1 MDDNPCV
8 SLRVPAV
15 LQAGLLVVACQALL
29 QGHLAAVPPWEAPDE
44 PWHLAYAEALAG
56 GRPPSPSD
64 TYEYHHPP
72 GGYLW
77 PALALRALGWSAVPR
92 AAYEPRFPL
101 AANAYRHPADDPGA
115 PLLRLLRAWNGLLSA
130 PAIALA
136 WAAARRLRRRR
147 RGPPPLLAAG
157 LCLLFPAAAFA
168 AATLTNDT
176 AALLAGAALWYLTAR
191 TLVPVTSEVRSGAGP
206 SAALRDGLLLGGVA
220 ALAAAVKLNVL
231 PLLILPVAAVTLRP
245 GTAAAPAVIRRLA
258 RAGGAFLVALVTT
271 ALALV
276 ALAGIPLLAALGRL
290 PDQLRHRSAGGDLL
304 HAELPAQLL
313 RLVDSGMGFYGWMN
327 VTLDPRLR
335 WSALGLLVLCLG
347 LALLPEAAAPSD
359 GTAARSNVAAGD
371 PKARFLAMVAV
382 AVLVLA
388 TLANA
393 ALDPAAL
400 QGRLLLPA
408 APAAAWLAAA
418 GITRLPRRLMP
429 VLPGLLLALQVIAT
443 TRWLPAA
450 YDGPIVEGVL
460 LQRGTEKPVAP
471 SLRLSGG
478 DGRDT
483 LLAVTAPMDLRR
495 LELGVIVGHGS
506 GSLRLELWRAPD
518 GIDGQ
523 AVLLGRAE
531 APLSTLGRPAIDA
544 PSHVGPL
551 ADTSWLGVDLSP
563 PASILPAGARLLA
576 RIEVLPYDD
585 PPDSGSDPVIPPA
598 PETTFGAADEA
609 WLWTGD
615 PLESPLLLPESGA
628 DEGPDVAWIA
638 YGATTKKAPR

>member
-1 MDDNPCV
+1 M

-29 QGHLAAVPPWEAPDE
+29 PGYLAAVPPWEAPDE

-92 AAYEPRFPL
+92 AAYEPRYPL
-101 AANAYRHPADDPGA
+101 AANAYRHLADDPGA
-115 PLLRLLRAWNGLLSA
+115 PMLRLLRAWNGLLAA

-136 WAAARRLRRRR
+136 WSAARRLRRRR
-147 RGPPPLLAAG
+147 RGPPPLMAAG
-157 LCLLFPAAAFA
+157 LCLLFPAATFA

-191 TLVPVTSEVRSGAGP
+191 TLVPVASEVQTGAGLR
-206 SAALRDGLLLGGVA
+206 AALRDGLLLGGVA

-231 PLLILPVAAVTLRP
+231 PLLILPVAAVVLGRV
-245 GTAAAPAVIRRLA
+245 TAPDPFGLRRLV
-258 RAGGAFLVALVTT
+258 RAGAALLVALVTT
-271 ALALV
+271 TLALA
-276 ALAGIPLLAALGRL
+276 ALAGIPLLAGLGRL
-290 PDQLRHRSAGGDLL
+290 PDQLLHRSAGGDLL
-304 HAELPAQLL
+304 RAELPAQLL
-313 RLVDSGMGFYGWMN
+313 SLVDSGMGFYGWMN

-335 WSALGLLVLCLG
+335 WSALGLLVLCFG
-347 LALLPEAAAPSD
+347 LALFPEAAAPSD
-359 GTAARSNVAAGD
+359 GAAAARRNVAAGD
-371 PKARFLAMVAV
+371 PKARFLAVVAV
-382 AVLVLA
+382 VVLVLA

-408 APAAAWLAAA
+408 APAAAWLAAV
-418 GITRLPRRLMP
+418 GITRLPRRLML
-429 VLPGLLLALQVIAT
+429 VLPGVLLALQVVAT
-443 TRWLPAA
+443 MRLLPAA
-450 YDGPIVEGVL
+450 YGVPMVEGVL
-460 LQRGTEKPVAP
+460 LQRGTERPVAP

-478 DGRDT
+478 DGLDT
-483 LLAVTAPMDLRR
+483 LMAVTAPMDLRR
-495 LELGVIVGHGS
+495 LELGVIVGRGE
-506 GSLRLELWRAPD
+506 GSLRLDLWRAPD
-518 GIDGQ
+518 GVDGH

-531 APLSTLGRPAIDA
+531 APLATLGRPAIDA
-544 PSHVGPL
+544 PSRIGPL

-563 PASILPAGARLLA
+563 PVSILPAGARLLA
-576 RIEVLPYDD
+576 RIELLPAGDH
-585 PPDSGSDPVIPPA
+585 PGSDPADSSAASMPS
-598 PETTFGAADEA
+598 GAEDEA

-615 PLESPLLLPESGA
+615 PPESRLLLPEAGA
-628 DEGPDVAWIA
+628 DDRPDVAWIA
-638 YGATTKKAPR
+638 YGAPTKKAPR